1 MSAAPQCHQCLSNR
15 AQHHLCLKDGTVLG
29 GSISVASSLPDTECK
44 RKPACS
50 AMKTEQSCVETPVIL
65 RDVRDLLQKPAHRGD
80 DAPGKQDESN
90 YVDLELVDVK
100 TGGANAEK
108 DCRFGET
115 SQISVLL
122 NNNSAGALCATAP
135 NHELAIKPEDETKKE
150 DSGVKEGPSGPSSSS
165 VPPCLNDCL
174 RPGDKSGRAIT
185 QPEVSKKEEKTSTAG
200 DEELHCGDNYLSRR
214 SESDDYEDDEDEDD
228 DVSLVLS
235 DDCVPRVPEDESH
248 YITTHEIQLSELSDH
263 EGDYDL
269 RVDSST
275 SWDIEDDN
283 QVYSFV
289 DYASC
294 EGDGAVGE
302 RGAGRQPRSP
312 GAAAAAVSTLLEG
325 DLRYAAKFTS
335 SDESVSKARQQQSSG
350 DGGGQIRLSI
360 RTTSRAINDPGNI
373 QEEGNIPHHARRSG
387 DMSRYVLRGV
397 DGKAETLCDRAKC
410 FIAAPGRLHFGGKL
424 RGKEVTEYS
433 SGASSAVSELDDADK
448 EVRNLTARAFKSLAY
463 PYFDA
468 INFSTSSESSASEH
482 GRGINR
488 WSTFVDLKYGNMNM
502 SQGLDQSVVS
512 NQNSTASFEIAK
524 NIDNRGYKGI
534 ALPSIEPPTSKS
546 LTLSGNPHGAS
557 SSTKKIE
564 LMGKFSP
571 GHSGVIRLTETLNF
585 RCNVNSGMSGGE
597 RGTDFAQNAAGSRST
612 DEVTNSLPS
621 GQRRGASKPNSKTME
636 DTHKKAIFA
645 SSLIKNVI
653 SKKMQFEQE
662 RKMERGEI
670 SEPPHQESDSHRGKG
685 GRELHRQSSR
695 FSESGSD
702 HAIMCVDEL
711 GDFVDSGSCDTKS
724 DSRRQDTAAPA
735 PETNL
740 EPANVVGIDTKKGAL
755 EASKSTLLRSQN
767 SAFRCWK
774 DGELEFQ
781 KENKKGKTPEKLPS
795 ASDREGERAQRAA
808 GSGKRTKMSH
818 LFVPS
823 IQLLSS
829 EGEVGQQLRSRNYSP
844 FGDEGRIQLRSDNT
858 LYVAD
863 SRSVTTSKS
872 PEIKINLRS
881 VRDNKT
887 EPLGVSKLRAPNIGC
902 NAASLIRTDDFKCQ
916 ALASALRGESS
927 DKVPHFMVRDIRDNK
942 GKLQTPIH
950 QVRDVR
956 KLVKSSYHFVSLDNN
971 ENKSSFA
978 SADSHPEQKRQV
990 PYRNTNSVS
999 PIVIKC
1005 QSVNTNTNGKP
1016 PGSLELTKREPLD
1029 VDRSSPEG
1037 AKEAPLQWAA
1047 GKTPTGTNNS
1057 SEGSIGLRTESRIA
1071 SKKQEKTSDITDKKP
1086 ESKMANLAAL
1096 EKLQAAVKT
1105 MEQLYV
1111 FEKNEWKR
1119 KNQPQPLTD
1128 SHVLSLLASEE
1139 HGGPEEEGSRGLHT
1153 DMAVRRD
1160 SYSKTDKM
1168 TPAAATGSPSMES
1181 LLRRE
1186 DKDLVKAL
1194 QTSSSHDDR
1203 LVAKSLQTISA
1214 TGSKNIFSLS
1224 SSLKPSTTAKV
1235 TQPNVVSQTPFS
1247 SKSFV
1252 PKSPK
1257 LPVSLKIS
1265 QPRVGGHEGAELK
1278 EVNRSSLELSGTSAD
1293 NENYLTI
1300 PVKSHSS
1307 SKQPPFAEKTSVYS
1321 TTTYPHPTTPPGHL
1335 ACGARGQ
1342 EDHNQTPR
1350 RSSIVME
1357 TCSSGTP
1364 SATIY
1369 HSLPL
1374 GMSTNQPQMYC
1385 FSPAITPAPTIDP
1398 FQATQRKMLLDPT
1411 SGNYYLV
1418 DTPVQP
1424 ATKRLFDP
1432 ETGQYV
1438 DVPMPQPP
1446 MTPVPMQISPLALS
1460 PGAYGHT
1467 YMIYPGFMPAPSV
1480 IPARTLVQSQMS
1492 VQSEAESGEKG
1503 SSQQSEGMYIESP
1516 FYMATGKSAQ
1526 AAPGAQQQAAT
1537 NRPVQG
1543 FSSVKQPVI
1552 SITSQQG
1559 PRIIAPPSFDGTTM
1573 SFVVE
1578 HR

>member
-1 MSAAPQCHQCLSNR
+1 
-15 AQHHLCLKDGTVLG
+15 
-29 GSISVASSLPDTECK
+29 
-44 RKPACS
+44 
-50 AMKTEQSCVETPVIL
+50 MKTEQSCVETPVTL
-65 RDVRDLLQKPAHRGD
+65 REVKDLLQKQAHGRE
-80 DAPGKQDESN
+80 DAPEKQDESK
-90 YVDLELVDVK
+90 YVDLEFVDVR
-100 TGGANAEK
+100 TGGAEEEK
-108 DCRFGET
+108 DCRFGERN
-115 SQISVLL
+115 QMSVLI
-122 NNNSAGALCATAP
+122 NNCSAGAPCATEP
-135 NHELAIKPEDETKKE
+135 NHELAIKTEVETKKKE
-150 DSGVKEGPSGPSSSS
+150 SSGLGKCAGAAEEGPSDPSSSS
-165 VPPCLNDCL
+165 VPPCLDAKTEDC
-174 RPGDKSGRAIT
+174 PKSGDKSERAIT
-185 QPEVSKKEEKTSTAG
+185 QPEPPEKEDNKQTAR
-200 DEELHCGDNYLSRR
+200 DEELHCSDNYLSGG
-214 SESDDYEDDEDEDD
+214 SESDDFEEDD

-235 DDCVPRVPEDESH
+235 DDSVPCVTEDESH

-269 RVDSST
+269 GVGSST

-289 DYASC
+289 DYASFD
-294 EGDGAVGE
+294 GDGAMGE
-302 RGAGRQPRSP
+302 RGDGRQPRSQ
-312 GAAAAAVSTLLEG
+312 GAAAVSTLRES
-325 DLRYAAKFTS
+325 DPCDTAKFTS
-335 SDESVSKARQQQSSG
+335 SDESVSKPQQQQCSG
-350 DGGGQIRLSI
+350 NGGGQIHLSI
-360 RTTSRAINDPGNI
+360 RTTSRAINDPSNI
-373 QEEGNIPHHARRSG
+373 QEQGNILYHARRSG
-387 DMSRYVLRGV
+387 DVSRYVFRGV

-482 GRGINR
+482 GIGINR

-512 NQNSTASFEIAK
+512 HQNSTASFEIAK
-524 NIDNRGYKGI
+524 NIENRGYKGI
-534 ALPSIEPPTSKS
+534 ALASIKPPTSKIF
-546 LTLSGNPHGAS
+546 TLSGNPHSAS

-564 LMGKFSP
+564 LMGKFSQ

-585 RCNVNSGMSGGE
+585 RCNVKSGMSGGE
-597 RGTDFAQNAAGSRST
+597 RRTNFAQNAVGSRST
-612 DEVTNSLPS
+612 DEVTNNLPS
-621 GQRRGASKPNSKTME
+621 GQRREASKPPSKIME

-670 SEPPHQESDSHRGKG
+670 SEPHQTPSPCFVHHESDSHKGKG
-685 GRELHRQSSR
+685 SRELHRQSSK
-695 FSESGSD
+695 FSESSSD
-702 HAIMCVDEL
+702 YAIMCVDEL
-711 GDFVDSGSCDTKS
+711 GDIVDSGSCDTKS

-740 EPANVVGIDTKKGAL
+740 EPGNEVGIDTKKGAL

-774 DGELEFQ
+774 DEELEFP
-781 KENKKGKTPEKLPS
+781 KDHKNDKTPEEKSLS
-795 ASDREGERAQRAA
+795 ANDKEGEGDQCSA
-808 GSGKRTKMSH
+808 GSGKLIKMSH

-829 EGEVGQQLRSRNYSP
+829 DGEIGQQLQDRNYSP
-844 FGDEGRIQLRSDNT
+844 CGDGGGIKLRSDNT

-863 SRSVTTSKS
+863 SSSVTTSKS

-887 EPLGVSKLRAPNIGC
+887 EPFGVSKLRAPNIGC

-916 ALASALRGESS
+916 ALTAALKGEST

-971 ENKSSFA
+971 ENKSNFA
-978 SADSHPEQKRQV
+978 SADSYPEQKKQV
-990 PYRNTNSVS
+990 PYRNPNSVS

-1005 QSVNTNTNGKP
+1005 QSVNTNNNGKQS
-1016 PGSLELTKREPLD
+1016 GNLEPLD

-1037 AKEAPLQWAA
+1037 AKSAPLQWAA
-1047 GKTPTGTNNS
+1047 GRAPIGAAINP
-1057 SEGSIGLRTESRIA
+1057 SEGGIGLKIESRVA
-1071 SKKQEKTSDITDKKP
+1071 SRKQDKIPDITDKKP
-1086 ESKMANLAAL
+1086 ESKMANQVAL

-1119 KNQPQPLTD
+1119 KNEPQPLTD

-1139 HGGPEEEGSRGLHT
+1139 HGGPEEDGARGPNVDNT
-1153 DMAVRRD
+1153 NRRD
-1160 SYSKTDKM
+1160 SYPNTDK
-1168 TPAAATGSPSMES
+1168 TPPAVEASPSSES

-1186 DKDLVKAL
+1186 DKDPFKVL
-1194 QTSSSHDDR
+1194 QTSSGRDDR
-1203 LVAKSLQTISA
+1203 MLAKSVQTTSSA
-1214 TGSKNIFSLS
+1214 GSKNMFSLS
-1224 SSLKPSTTAKV
+1224 SSLKASTTTKV
-1235 TQPNVVSQTPFS
+1235 TQPNIVTQTPFS
-1247 SKSFV
+1247 TKNYV

-1265 QPRVGGHEGAELK
+1265 QPRMSGNDEAESR
-1278 EVNRSSLELSGTSAD
+1278 EVDRSSQEFSGTLAD

-1300 PVKSHSS
+1300 PVKSHAASG
-1307 SKQPPFAEKTSVYS
+1307 KQPPFADKTSVYTS
-1321 TTTYPHPTTPPGHL
+1321 TTQSHPTTPPGHFVS
-1335 ACGARGQ
+1335 GARAQ
-1342 EDHNQTPR
+1342 EDHSQTPK

-1357 TCSSGTP
+1357 TCSTDIP

-1374 GMSTNQPQMYC
+1374 GMSTNQPQVYC

-1411 SGNYYLV
+1411 TGNYYLV

-1446 MTPVPMQISPLALS
+1446 MTPVPMPISPLALS

-1467 YMIYPGFMPAPSV
+1467 YMIYPGFMPTPSV

-1492 VQSEAESGEKG
+1492 VQSDAESGEKAL
-1503 SSQQSEGMYIESP
+1503 SQQTEGMYMESP
-1516 FYMATGKSAQ
+1516 FYMATGKSPQ
-1526 AAPGAQQQAAT
+1526 AASGAQQQASA
-1537 NRPVQG
+1537 NRPLQG
-1543 FSSVKQPVI
+1543 FSSIKQPVI

>member
-1 MSAAPQCHQCLSNR
+1 MR
-15 AQHHLCLKDGTVLG
+15 
-29 GSISVASSLPDTECK
+29 
-44 RKPACS
+44 
-50 AMKTEQSCVETPVIL
+50 TEQSCAETPATL
-65 RDVRDLLQKPAHRGD
+65 RGVKDLLQKVAHGKE
-80 DAPGKQDESN
+80 DAPEKQDESK
-90 YVDLELVDVK
+90 YVDVELVDVN
-100 TGGANAEK
+100 TRGAKPEK
-108 DCRFGET
+108 DCHFGERT
-115 SQISVLL
+115 QMSALT
-122 NNNSAGALCATAP
+122 NSGASGARSATEP
-135 NHELAIKPEDETKKE
+135 NHKLASKTKIETEKKI
-150 DSGVKEGPSGPSSSS
+150 DSGVGKCTDGVKEGPSNQFSSSGR
-165 VPPCLNDCL
+165 PCLQVKSEDCL
-174 RPGDKSGRAIT
+174 KPADKSKRAVT
-185 QPEVSKKEEKTSTAG
+185 QPEVPKEEDNKNTPR
-200 DEELHCGDNYLSRR
+200 DEELHCSDNYWSGR
-214 SESDDYEDDEDEDD
+214 SESGDYEDDD

-235 DDCVPRVPEDESH
+235 DDCDPCVTEDESH

-269 RVDSST
+269 GAGSSA

-289 DYASC
+289 DYASFD
-294 EGDGAVGE
+294 GDGAAGE
-302 RGAGRQPRSP
+302 RGHGGEPRSQ
-312 GAAAAAVSTLLEG
+312 GAAAVSTLLES
-325 DLRYAAKFTS
+325 DLCDAAKFTS
-335 SDESVSKARQQQSSG
+335 SDESVSKPQQQPCSG
-350 DGGGQIRLSI
+350 NAAGQIHLSI

-373 QEEGNIPHHARRSG
+373 QEQGNILYHARRSG

-410 FIAAPGRLHFGGKL
+410 FIAAPGRLHFGRKL
-424 RGKEVTEYS
+424 RGKEVTGYS

-482 GRGINR
+482 GLGINR

-502 SQGLDQSVVS
+502 SQGLDQSMVS
-512 NQNSTASFEIAK
+512 HQNSTASFEIAK
-524 NIDNRGYKGI
+524 NVDNRGYKGI
-534 ALPSIEPPTSKS
+534 ALASIKPPTSKIF
-546 LTLSGNPHGAS
+546 TLNANPHSAS

-564 LMGKFSP
+564 LMGKFSQ

-585 RCNVNSGMSGGE
+585 RCNVKSGMSEGE
-597 RGTDFAQNAAGSRST
+597 RRTNFAQKAAGSCST
-612 DEVTNSLPS
+612 DEVTNSFSS
-621 GQRRGASKPNSKTME
+621 GQRRGTSQPPSKTME

-670 SEPPHQESDSHRGKG
+670 SEPHPTPSPCFVHQEGDSHRGKG
-685 GRELHRQSSR
+685 SKELHRQSSK

-702 HAIMCVDEL
+702 YAIMCVDEL
-711 GDFVDSGSCDTKS
+711 GDIVDSGSCDTKS
-724 DSRRQDTAAPA
+724 DSRRQATPA

-740 EPANVVGIDTKKGAL
+740 ESANEAGIDTKKGTL

-774 DGELEFQ
+774 DEELEFQ
-781 KENKKGKTPEKLPS
+781 KDHKNDQTQEEKSPS
-795 ASDREGERAQRAA
+795 ADGKEGEGDQYSSC
-808 GSGKRTKMSH
+808 SGKLTKMSH

-829 EGEVGQQLRSRNYSP
+829 DGEDGQQLQNRNYSP
-844 FGDEGRIQLRSDNT
+844 SGDRGGLKLRSDNT
-858 LYVAD
+858 LYIAD
-863 SRSVTTSKS
+863 SRSVATSKS

-881 VRDNKT
+881 VRNNKT
-887 EPLGVSKLRAPNIGC
+887 EPFGVSKLRAPNIGC

-916 ALASALRGESS
+916 ALAAALKGESS

-971 ENKSSFA
+971 ENKSNFA
-978 SADSHPEQKRQV
+978 SSDSHSEQKKQI
-990 PYRNTNSVS
+990 PYRNPNSVS

-1005 QSVNTNTNGKP
+1005 QSVNINSNGKHC
-1016 PGSLELTKREPLD
+1016 GNLTEFSNREPFD
-1029 VDRSSPEG
+1029 IDRSSPEG
-1037 AKEAPLQWAA
+1037 AKSAPLQRAA
-1047 GKTPTGTNNS
+1047 GRAAIGNSNNS
-1057 SEGSIGLRTESRIA
+1057 SEGDTGLRSESRIA
-1071 SKKQEKTSDITDKKP
+1071 SKRQEKISDMTDKKP
-1086 ESKMANLAAL
+1086 ESKMANQVAL

-1111 FEKNEWKR
+1111 FERNEWKR
-1119 KNQPQPLTD
+1119 KNEPQRLTD
-1128 SHVLSLLASEE
+1128 SHVLSLITSEE
-1139 HGGPEEEGSRGLHT
+1139 HGGPEEEGVRGANMDKTPPAVAASPGT
-1153 DMAVRRD
+1153 D
-1160 SYSKTDKM
+1160 
-1168 TPAAATGSPSMES
+1168 G

-1186 DKDLVKAL
+1186 DKPFQAAGSRDE
-1194 QTSSSHDDR
+1194 R
-1203 LVAKSLQTISA
+1203 LVGKSMQAAGT
-1214 TGSKNIFSLS
+1214 TGSKNMFSLS
-1224 SSLKPSTTAKV
+1224 SSLKASTPAKTPQPNPV
-1235 TQPNVVSQTPFS
+1235 TQAPFS
-1247 SKSFV
+1247 AKSFV

-1257 LPVSLKIS
+1257 LPASLKIS
-1265 QPRVGGHEGAELK
+1265 QPKLSGHEEAESK
-1278 EVNRSSLELSGTSAD
+1278 EAERSLQEPSSTSAD

-1300 PVKSHSS
+1300 PVKSQSS
-1307 SKQPPFAEKTSVYS
+1307 SNKQASSAEKTSVYTFS
-1321 TTTYPHPTTPPGHL
+1321 TQTHPTAPSGHL
-1335 ACGARGQ
+1335 GSGSRGQ
-1342 EDHNQTPR
+1342 EDYNQSPK

-1357 TCSSGTP
+1357 TRSPEIP

-1374 GMSTNQPQMYC
+1374 GMSTNQPQVYC
-1385 FSPAITPAPTIDP
+1385 FSPAITPAPTLDP
-1398 FQATQRKMLLDPT
+1398 FQATQKKMLLDPT
-1411 SGNYYLV
+1411 TGNYYLV

-1438 DVPMPQPP
+1438 DVPIPQPP
-1446 MTPVPMQISPLALS
+1446 VTPVPMPISPLALS

-1467 YMIYPGFMPAPSV
+1467 YMIYPGFMPTPSV

-1492 VQSEAESGEKG
+1492 VQSEAESLEK
-1503 SSQQSEGMYIESP
+1503 QQAEGMYMESP
-1516 FYMATGKSAQ
+1516 FYMATGKSPQ
-1526 AAPGAQQQAAT
+1526 AASGAQQQAAAS
-1537 NRPVQG
+1537 RPPQG
-1543 FSSVKQPVI
+1543 FSGVKQPVI

-1559 PRIIAPPSFDGTTM
+1559 PRIVAPPLFDGTTM